1 MTKGVRNYQ
10 FSSSVDIAPQSESG
24 TFGANLEFPKGIPW
38 RRSSARTTS
47 MDDLGFSMPNG
58 SENPSKIRTGNE
70 TVIRGLL
77 PFISSGVSISSASSS
92 ETSSV
97 SSACRH
103 FYKKR

>member
-47 MDDLGFSMPNG
+47 MDDLGFSMPNSSSAPPKVVQG
-58 SENPSKIRTGNE
+58 CDLRMRSKPTENPSLSTLRVQVE
-70 TVIRGLL
+70 C
-77 PFISSGVSISSASSS
+77 FAS
-92 ETSSV
+92 
-97 SSACRH
+97 
-103 FYKKR
+103 